1 MRAIQTIG
9 QIVEIMYSKSE
20 CHCYNVLF
28 LLQIQYQWHD
38 FIVNYMKPWS
48 TPSCLPP
55 RSHEIEWATLYLL
68 DPVTKTLNYLSIQF
82 HSYSVICRHI
92 YRYNSTRWYI
102 CTPLTEVMKTRL
114 LWFNIWKCKKEKN
127 GWHNFNKLIFV
138 FFKTSYHLQGHNK
151 IFFLDILWQNL
162 SQSF

>member
-1 MRAIQTIG
+1 MRAIRTIG

-102 CTPLTEVMKTRL
+102 CTYLTEVMKTRL
-114 LWFNIWKCKKEKN
+114 LWFNIWKCKKEKMVDTTSIN
-127 GWHNFNKLIFV
+127 WSLYFLKHLTT
-138 FFKTSYHLQGHNK
+138 FKGTIKY
-151 IFFLDILWQNL
+151 FFLTFCDKI
-162 SQSF
+162 